1 MVNKTSK
8 IHTLELAFFKKF
20 PDFSS
25 PGFNEKEYYNIY
37 MNSSVLINARSR
49 HAKFPENPGGPLTIK
64 HVFKGE
70 EYYLS
75 GNRLYRVNK
84 KNFLLFNQ
92 SQKYSSYINT
102 DEETHSF
109 SVFFESSF
117 VNSVLS
123 SLLMP
128 QDKILESPDNT
139 KSYPGQ
145 LNFIETLYPADNFII
160 PLLAEIRQSMIHK
173 DHSAEYYGE
182 RLYCLLAEVLKLN
195 RQLYGSIQK
204 VQAVKLSTKLEVYK
218 RLCIARDYIESSI
231 EQKVTLGQIAKASCM
246 CEHHLL
252 REFRKYYNLTPY
264 QYLIRARLNNA
275 RELLSASEMPV
286 SEISIE
292 SGFEYLSS
300 FSQSFIRHFKMTPT
314 DYRRSQK
321 VNFK

>member
-1 MVNKTSK
+1 MN
-8 IHTLELAFFKKF
+8 LAFFKKF

-25 PGFNEKEYYNIY
+25 PGFNEKKYYNIY

-49 HAKFPENPGGPLTIK
+49 NVKFPENPGGPLTIK

-70 EYYLS
+70 EFYLCR
-75 GNRLYRVNK
+75 NRLYRVNK
-84 KNFLLFNQ
+84 NNFLLFNR

-123 SLLMP
+123 SLLKP

-139 KSYPGQ
+139 KGYTGQ
-145 LNFIETLYPADNFII
+145 FNFIETLYPADNVII
-160 PLLAEIRQSMIHK
+160 PALAEMRQSMIDK
-173 DHSAEYYGE
+173 NHSEEYFRE
-182 RLYCLLAEVLKLN
+182 RLYCLLEEILKLN
-195 RQLYGSIQK
+195 RQLYSSIEK
-204 VQAVKLSTKLEVYK
+204 VQAVKSSTRLEVYK
-218 RLCIARDYIESSI
+218 RLRIARDYIESSI
-231 EQKVTLGQIAKASCM
+231 EQKISLAQIAKASCM

-275 RELLSASEMPV
+275 KELLSASEMPV

-300 FSQSFIRHFKMTPT
+300 FSESFIRHFKMTPT
-314 DYRRSQK
+314 DYRRLQK
-321 VNFK
+321 VNSK